1 MTMEAQ
7 GLKDRRRYKFTVT
20 AVGLPAAATE
30 RWLQA
35 LAADVTRVG
44 SAMAHWDA
52 EADNELVAWLQQR
65 VNETSGY
72 RSDTLP
78 PSELER
84 LTDRERLQLQRLDSA
99 ASEQWRAGGQ
109 DDAPLVSPLRVRLA
123 LLQGLNRRLRR
134 VLPLVDLSSGHEW
147 RAGAALRRLGH
158 AIFFDLKA
166 ELLDAALRSS
176 ATQARHISLR
186 LDHAKKTLSQVPLPR
201 HSIPLVVVLWL

>member
-1 MTMEAQ
+1 MRANGSVCVGIGQ
-7 GLKDRRRYKFTVT
+7 G
-20 AVGLPAAATE
+20 
-30 RWLQA
+30 
-35 LAADVTRVG
+35 
-44 SAMAHWDA
+44 
-52 EADNELVAWLQQR
+52 
-65 VNETSGY
+65 
-72 RSDTLP
+72 
-78 PSELER
+78 
-84 LTDRERLQLQRLDSA
+84 
-99 ASEQWRAGGQ
+99 RAGGQ

-186 LDHAKKTLSQVPLPR
+186 LDHAKKTLSQVPFVSFFSASFYRFFFSPV
-201 HSIPLVVVLWL
+201 ILWCSRITLISLLFFN